1 MPFFLLYKE
10 SVLTEI
16 EKKYL
21 YYTIKKLNEK
31 FNGYKIAVY
40 SEYAKKIFI
49 NTNFAHKE
57 NVEVVGCSRLTKS
70 FSYKNKYP
78 KKQILYYAIEP
89 KRGLPDPFIKHYGN
103 NFFKKFKYP
112 RLYEPKFNWEFL
124 NIKTI
129 KILRKYAIQNPDI
142 SIIIKIKTGQYLNNK
157 HYLNLPKNIIFR
169 YFGAGHQLLESSKI
183 VIAWN
188 TTAILEGI
196 AANRFILL
204 PYFHSKNTNLKK
216 NNELFLKLRK
226 INYGFSEDDFLKKL
240 NFFMKKKYIKTKIN
254 NNQDSL
260 KYHLG
265 NSDNKANIRLNKF
278 FKKNINFVNAKN

>member
-1 MPFFLLYKE
+1 MDLLGLTLNLKKEIELAAACQKLKMPFFLLYKE

-103 NFFKKFKYP
+103 NFLK
-112 RLYEPKFNWEFL
+112 NL
-124 NIKTI
+124 NII
-129 KILRKYAIQNPDI
+129 DCMNQNLI
-142 SIIIKIKTGQYLNNK
+142 G
-157 HYLNLPKNIIFR
+157 
-169 YFGAGHQLLESSKI
+169 
-183 VIAWN
+183 
-188 TTAILEGI
+188 
-196 AANRFILL
+196 
-204 PYFHSKNTNLKK
+204 
-216 NNELFLKLRK
+216 
-226 INYGFSEDDFLKKL
+226 
-240 NFFMKKKYIKTKIN
+240 NF
-254 NNQDSL
+254 
-260 KYHLG
+260 
-265 NSDNKANIRLNKF
+265 
-278 FKKNINFVNAKN
+278 